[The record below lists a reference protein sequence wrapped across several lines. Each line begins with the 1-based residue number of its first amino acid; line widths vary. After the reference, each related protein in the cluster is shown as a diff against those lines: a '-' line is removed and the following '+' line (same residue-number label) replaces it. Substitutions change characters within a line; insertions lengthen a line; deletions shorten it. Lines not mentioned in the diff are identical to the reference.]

1 MPTYAI
7 SQLLFLC
14 WCWRV
19 RGEWGRLADLTDA
32 AGHVRP
38 AARSEHIGAWD
49 ESRQVLQ
56 IHAGS
61 NLEGDLW
68 AFDVASA
75 TWTRT
80 ITAEV
85 PAARSAHAAGWD
97 PAGQSLWVHGGYNSQ
112 TKVWFRDIWRF
123 QSGLWTLESNDAG
136 PCGRQAH
143 VAVWVASTSSLWVH
157 GGWTG
162 THRLSDLWSY
172 NQQAHGWQELA
183 PLSPSGAPPARS
195 HHIAVWDG
203 TNQVLWMHGGYNSS
217 LLGDLWTLD
226 ATTLSWAEIQS
237 DGGPTARSGHA
248 AVWDVESQ
256 LLWLHGGNDGILKRD
271 LWRYDPESNIWSLIA
286 EQAGPSGRWSH
297 VAAWDDLNHVI
308 YIHGGYNGSLCG
320 DLWSFWVTTTSTT
333 QTASSTSSS
342 SSQTSTSSSISRTSS
357 SSSSSSSSSTS
368 SASSTSTTATSS
380 TSASS
385 SSSSTSSTSTSLT
398 STSSSRSSTSH
409 TSSSSS
415 ISQTSSSSSSST
427 TTSGTS
433 TTGTSSTSMSTTSS
447 STSSSS
453 SSRTSSSTG
462 STTVTLT
469 SSTSFTQTISTT
481 SATSTSRTFS
491 TVTFTSSSTT
501 TATTTTTTQFVVFS
515 PWPDWLLAVIIGAI
529 LLMSATVCTFSALE
543 AIHPF
548 ISFPPPLEPR
558 PSAAPERK
566 GGHRSSPVSPV
577 FPRLLGSR
585 SPCAPLVV
593 LVHFQGATRVTPR
606 ICLVPESTALQ
617 HLQPQATRNEPREPQ
632 ATPKLLLPASFL
644 QRHSSKTLPDLLFN
658 SSPQDVISFA
668 PSPAPAPSFAS
679 FQSRQTQHAQHLR
692 IRVRL
697 QTECPKQSSSSQAC
711 RSWPRVELVRE
722 PPAWPTACLSRRDT
736 QPCQEPSML
745 PPLPRPSA
753 HAPCY
758 MCHVVQG
765 QDQYL
770 PFLPPNV
777 GQDGHTPRPP
787 PAPRPTSPPALSF
800 IRLEPPE
807 NRPRGRPRSPVSP
820 EAQPTAA
827 HVAPSRPRVELVP
840 KSRVVLVTSRLPP
853 DRPLPAE
860 PQTLSPKSRWLGF
873 LLGGQLQGQQRL
885 QALGGPESPDTATQQ
900 HPNPASN
907 GGFDGPVTTANRSHA
922 AASQPS
928 SQCANSPVDSSI
940 MQEHLPHPDSPTSH
954 TDSRVART
962 QHTTLPQHATLRRSR
977 SEPMCLCISP
987 TTRVQHRSTTPNHQ
1001 LLSQPPYSPASTL
1014 QPSLR
1019 LVSPTSNSTTHTAH
1033 CAQRPN
1039 TDSWIR
1045 PDNGSPAFTFGQ
1057 QRASLPSRMRC
1068 GESPGPG
1075 AYNAEKISFDRYM
1088 PQRLEQFNDRR
1099 RIAKEFVDKQKRKRK
1114 QRGGSPCSGHQS
1126 QQTKDMSA
1134 CSQ

>member
-1 MPTYAI
+1 MPTYAV

-32 AGHVRP
+32 AGLVRP

-49 ESRQVLQ
+49 ESRQVLR

-68 AFDVASA
+68 AFDLASA

-85 PAARSAHAAGWD
+85 PAARSSHAAGWD

-143 VAVWVASTSSLWVH
+143 VAVWVSSTASLWVH

-172 NQQAHGWQELA
+172 NHQAHGWQELA
-183 PLSPSGAPPARS
+183 PVAPSGPPPARS

-203 TNQVLWMHGGYNSS
+203 ANQVLWMHGGYNSS

-226 ATTLSWAEIQS
+226 ATTLSWAEIAT

-248 AVWDVESQ
+248 AVWDVESR

-271 LWRYDPESNIWSLIA
+271 LWRYDAESNIWSLIA

-297 VAAWDDLNHVI
+297 VAAWDDLNHII

-333 QTASSTSSS
+333 HTASSTSSS
-342 SSQTSTSSSISRTSS
+342 SSQTSTSSSISRTSTS
-357 SSSSSSSSSTS
+357 SSSSSRSSTT

-385 SSSSTSSTSTSLT
+385 TSSSTSSTSTSLT

-415 ISQTSSSSSSST
+415 ISQTSSSSSSSS
-427 TTSGTS
+427 TTSATS

-462 STTVTLT
+462 STTLTLT

-481 SATSTSRTFS
+481 SATSTSRTRS
-491 TVTFTSSSTT
+491 TVTITSTSTT
-501 TATTTTTTQFVVFS
+501 TATTTTTTQLVISS
-515 PWPDWLLAVIIGAI
+515 PWPDWLLGAIIGAI
-529 LLMSATVCTFSALE
+529 LLMSAAVCNFSALE

-548 ISFPPPLEPR
+548 ISFPPPPEPR
-558 PSAAPERK
+558 PPAAPERK
-566 GGHRSSPVSPV
+566 GGHRRSPDPPA
-577 FPRLLGSR
+577 FPWLGTR

-593 LVHFQGATRVTPR
+593 LVHFQGASRVTPR
-606 ICLVPESTALQ
+606 MWLVPESTALQ
-617 HLQPQATRNEPREPQ
+617 LQSTVRKKQREPQ
-632 ATPKLLLPASFL
+632 AAPKLLPPASFL
-644 QRHSSKTLPDLLFN
+644 QQHSSENLPDLLSN
-658 SSPQDVISFA
+658 SSPQDGISSA
-668 PSPAPAPSFAS
+668 PSPVPAPSFATFHS
-679 FQSRQTQHAQHLR
+679 KQTQHLQ
-692 IRVRL
+692 IQVRL
-697 QTECPKQSSSSQAC
+697 RTECTKPSTRSTPSQAWHSLP
-711 RSWPRVELVRE
+711 RVEPRVELVPE
-722 PPAWPTACLSRRDT
+722 LPAWPAACLSRRET
-736 QPCQEPSML
+736 QPCQEPSIL

-753 HAPCY
+753 DAPCY
-758 MCHVVQG
+758 VAQRK
-765 QDQYL
+765 DQYL
-770 PFLPPNV
+770 PCPAPLNARQHV
-777 GQDGHTPRPP
+777 H
-787 PAPRPTSPPALSF
+787 APRPTSPPALSF
-800 IRLEPPE
+800 TRLEPPE
-807 NRPRGRPRSPVSP
+807 NRPGCRRPRSPLSP
-820 EAQPTAA
+820 PVLA
-827 HVAPSRPRVELVP
+827 APSRPRVQLVP
-840 KSRVVLVTSRLPP
+840 KSWVVTVTKRLPQ
-853 DRPLPAE
+853 DRPLPPE

-873 LLGGQLQGQQRL
+873 LLGGQFQGQQRL
-885 QALGGPESPDTATQQ
+885 QPAKQQ

-907 GGFDGPVTTANRSHA
+907 GGLDSPVTTDNPPPSHTTA
-922 AASQPS
+922 
-928 SQCANSPVDSSI
+928 SQCANSPADPSI
-940 MQEHLPHPDSPTSH
+940 KPKHLPHPDSHTSH
-954 TDSRVART
+954 IDTGT
-962 QHTTLPQHATLRRSR
+962 QHATLPQHATLRRSH
-977 SEPMCLCISP
+977 SAPICLYISP
-987 TTRVQHRSTTPNHQ
+987 TTQVPPHHTLPSTTTNHQ
-1001 LLSQPPYSPASTL
+1001 SLSQSDPYSPASTQ
-1014 QPSLR
+1014 QPSLQ
-1019 LVSPTSNSTTHTAH
+1019 LASPASNSTRHASDSAHGANTA
-1033 CAQRPN
+1033 
-1039 TDSWIR
+1039 SWVR
-1045 PDNGSPAFTFGQ
+1045 PDNRTPAWVFNPR
-1057 QRASLPSRMRC
+1057 RASGASRMQ
-1068 GESPGPG
+1068 SPGPG
-1075 AYNAEKISFDRYM
+1075 AYNPEQLSFDRYM
-1088 PQRLEQFNDRR
+1088 PQRLERFKRDK
-1099 RIAKEFVDKQKRKRK
+1099 KEGRKVADEAVKKQKTKRK
-1114 QRGGSPCSGHQS
+1114 QRGSSP
-1126 QQTKDMSA
+1126 
-1134 CSQ
+1134 